1 MSDSVSASRFYMWRA
16 VVAMAHA
23 DGIVTPHEVHF
34 LQEQMKDVPLSE
46 GQLQTLTGDISAP
59 QDIAAMFGQ
68 ITNTQDKS
76 DFFKLARVLSWSDG
90 DFDAQEQHILESL
103 EKVMNEGDNRR
114 MLEETRESVKEITLN
129 GDQWADQ
136 VKGKGF
142 LSVLGRLMGAR

>member
-23 DGIVTPHEVHF
+23 DGIVTPHEVNF

-46 GQLQTLTGDISAP
+46 GQMQTLAGDISVP
-59 QDIAAMFGQ
+59 QNIAAMFGQ
-68 ITNTQDKS
+68 ITNSHDKS

-90 DFDAQEQHILESL
+90 DFDAQEQHILEVL
-103 EKVMNEGDNRR
+103 EKVMNEGDNRK
-114 MLEETRESVKEITLN
+114 MLQETRESVKEITLN

-142 LSVLGRLMGAR
+142 LNVLGRLIGGR